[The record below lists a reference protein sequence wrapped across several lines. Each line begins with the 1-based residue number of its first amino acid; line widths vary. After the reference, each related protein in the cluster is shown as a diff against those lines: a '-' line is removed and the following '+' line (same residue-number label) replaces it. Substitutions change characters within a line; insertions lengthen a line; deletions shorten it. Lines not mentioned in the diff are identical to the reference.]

1 MPQAVSLNN
10 VDHKQLRVITR
21 RGAEYGDAV
30 SIALTFPSEFLQIQA
45 HYPIV
50 FRKNPDGPEFDALA
64 LLGLAPGENLFLGSD
79 IGLDGWDAGYVPL
92 TLQRQPF
99 LIGGSSDEP
108 TVHVHID
115 SPRISTSKDEGE
127 AVFMEHGSPTPF
139 MERMNA
145 MLAAIHRGL
154 QTMPAFTA
162 MLREFDLLEPFVFEI
177 ELDDGSKSRL
187 DGFYTIKET
196 SLNALGGEALA
207 ALHRAGHL
215 QAIYMVLASMAKF
228 RDLIDRRNRRDAG
241 RG

>member
-10 VDHKQLRVITR
+10 VDHKHLRIITR
-21 RGAEYGDAV
+21 RGAEFGDAV
-30 SIALTFPSEFLQIQA
+30 SIALTFPSEFIQIQA

-50 FRKNPDGPEFDALA
+50 FRKNQDGPEFDALA

-79 IGLDGWDAGYVPL
+79 IGQDGWDAGYVPL

-99 LIGGSSDEP
+99 LIGGSADQP

-115 SPRISTSKDEGE
+115 SPRISSNNEGE
-127 AVFMEHGSPTPF
+127 AVFMEHGSPTPY
-139 MERMNA
+139 MERVNA
-145 MLAAIHRGL
+145 ILAAIHQGL
-154 QTMPAFTA
+154 QSMPAFTA

-177 ELDDGSKSRL
+177 ELDDGSKNRL

-196 SLNALGGEALA
+196 SLNALGAEALA
-207 ALHRAGHL
+207 ALHRAGYL

-228 RDLIDRRNRRDAG
+228 RALIDRRKRRDAG